1 MPKEAPSLT
10 FMGRAFGLAES
21 DVGVMHVKTYG
32 LHVDTLQRV
41 GTERKAVSGYLTRV
55 SFVTGCRR

>member
-1 MPKEAPSLT
+1 
-10 FMGRAFGLAES
+10 MGRAFGLAES

>member
-32 LHVDTLQRV
+32 LHVDTLQR
-41 GTERKAVSGYLTRV
+41 ERKAVSGYLTRV